1 MIKTKICALI
11 SVAVIVVAALSSSK
25 KDTTQQVYADQI
37 IAMSGLD
44 CIGGGRLHADSLSG
58 KMIILNFWASYDAT
72 SRINNY
78 ELVKL
83 SEEYSDKYFHQ
94 GEGLEVV
101 SISLDKFKSP
111 LKKAIS
117 TDGTNNFY
125 HICDYKGLESELAK
139 SFDVNRPVNLLI
151 DANGTIVA
159 RDFNV
164 STLRSALSMLACE
177 GDKY

>member
-1 MIKTKICALI
+1 MITKKIYVLI
-11 SVAVIVVAALSSSK
+11 GVAIIAIAALSSSK
-25 KDTTQQVYADQI
+25 KDTTQQLYADQI
-37 IAMSGLD
+37 EAMSGLD
-44 CIGGGRLHADSLSG
+44 CIDGGELLADSLKG

-83 SEEYSDKYFHQ
+83 SEEYSDKMFHQ
-94 GEGLEVV
+94 GVGLEVV

-117 TDGTNNFY
+117 TDGTENFY
-125 HICDYKGLESELAK
+125 HICDFKGLDSELAK
-139 SFDVNRPVNLLI
+139 SFDVNRPVNLLL

-164 STLRSALSMLACE
+164 STLRSALGMLACVE
-177 GDKY
+177 

>member
-1 MIKTKICALI
+1 MNKTKIYLLI
-11 SVAVIVVAALSSSK
+11 CVAVLMIASLSSSK
-25 KDTTQQVYADQI
+25 KDTTQELYADKLL
-37 IAMSGLD
+37 AMSGLE
-44 CIGGGRLHADSLSG
+44 CVGGGQIHADSLSG

-83 SEEYSDKYFHQ
+83 SEEYSKKTFHQ

-101 SISLDKFKSP
+101 SISLDMFKSP
-111 LKKAIS
+111 LKKAIT
-117 TDGTNNFY
+117 TDGTEIFY

-139 SFDVNRPVNLLI
+139 SFDVNRPVNLLL
-151 DANGTIVA
+151 DSKGAIVA

-164 STLRSALSMLACE
+164 STLRSALTMLAC
-177 GDKY
+177 K

>member
-1 MIKTKICALI
+1 MTKTKIYVLV
-11 SVAVIVVAALSSSK
+11 SLAVLAIASLSSSK
-25 KDTTQQVYADQI
+25 KDTTQQHYATQI
-37 IAMSGLD
+37 ESMAGLE
-44 CIGGGRLHADSLSG
+44 CIGGEQLDVDSLNG

-78 ELVKL
+78 DLLKL
-83 SEEYSDKYFHQ
+83 SEEYSDKVFHQ

-117 TDGTNNFY
+117 TDGTEKFY

-139 SFDVNRPVNLLI
+139 SFDVNRPVNLLL
-151 DANGTIVA
+151 DSNGTIVA

-164 STLRSALSMLACE
+164 ATLRSALGMLACE
-177 GDKY
+177 D

>member
-1 MIKTKICALI
+1 MNKTKIYLLI
-11 SVAVIVVAALSSSK
+11 SVAILMTASLSSSK
-25 KDTTQQVYADQI
+25 KDTTQELYADKVL
-37 IAMSGLD
+37 AMSGLE
-44 CIGGGRLHADSLSG
+44 CVGGGQLHADSLNG

-83 SEEYSDKYFHQ
+83 SEEFANKSFHL
-94 GEGLEVV
+94 GDGLEVV

-111 LKKAIS
+111 LKKAIA
-117 TDGTNNFY
+117 TDGTEIFY
-125 HICDYKGLESELAK
+125 HICDYKGLESDLAK
-139 SFDVNRPVNLLI
+139 SFDVNRPVNLLL
-151 DANGTIVA
+151 DSNGTIVA

-177 GDKY
+177 